1 VGRSGNAVGVQHNFR
16 SAYPVNIR
24 QNLVLSA
31 LVSVAIAISVGAIG
45 LVGMNMAASGVDRV
59 HTFANAIRNHM
70 QADMMHD
77 ALRGDVLL
85 AIRAG
90 GQGDSAALAETTA
103 AVVEHSNDF
112 RASIAANE
120 ALSLSA
126 DIEATLEALTPHLDA
141 YIASA
146 NDIVRMAGT
155 DGEAASA
162 GFPDFGRKFEAL
174 EADMAGAGDLIQSAA
189 SAIDEDV
196 AQQKQLLQIVLVL
209 VLLSAAAII
218 GGVNF
223 LAMRGIIRPIAS
235 MTRAMTALS
244 RGDTSI
250 EIPARERRDE
260 IGLMAG
266 AVEVFK
272 SGMIESAN
280 LRTAQDETARRVVAD
295 RSQMMRELA
304 QGFEVSVGGVVTAVT
319 AAATELQVTAQ
330 SLSKTAD
337 LASRQSQAVA
347 SASQQTTD
355 NVQSVAAAAEQLS
368 ASIMEIGH
376 QVSRSSDAI
385 AGAVTQA
392 VQTNAKIQTLAA
404 ASQKIGTVVTLI
416 NEIAAQT
423 NLLALNATIEAA
435 RAGESGRGFAVV
447 ASEVKN
453 LATQTANA
461 TDEIAGQIRAIQEAT
476 KSSTEAI
483 HEITLTINRVQ
494 EFGVGISAAVSQ
506 QAMATQEIS
515 RNVQQASAATSEVS
529 ENISGVT
536 EASAATS
543 AGSAEVLDAAAEL
556 AENGERL
563 KRDVDAFLR
572 TVRSA

>member
-1 VGRSGNAVGVQHNFR
+1 M
-16 SAYPVNIR
+16 NIR

-31 LVSVAIAISVGAIG
+31 AVSVVVAIAVGAIG
-45 LVGMNMAASGVDRV
+45 LVGMNIAASGVDRV
-59 HTFANAIRNHM
+59 RTFADAIRNHM

-77 ALRGDVLL
+77 ALRGDVLFAL
-85 AIRAG
+85 KASA
-90 GQGDSAALAETTA
+90 QGDGAAVAETTA
-103 AVVEHSNDF
+103 AVVQHSDAF
-112 RASIAANE
+112 KASIAANE
-120 ALSLSA
+120 VLSLSA
-126 DIEATLEALTPHLDA
+126 EIKATLEGLRPRLDG

-146 NDIVRMAGT
+146 NDIVRMAGS
-155 DGEAASA
+155 DGDAASA
-162 GFPDFGRKFEAL
+162 GFQDFSQKFEAL
-174 EADMAGAGDLIQSAA
+174 EADMAAAGDQIQSAA
-189 SAIDEDV
+189 STIDDDV
-196 AQQKQLLQIVLVL
+196 AQQKQWLEIMLVIVLL
-209 VLLSAAAII
+209 AAAALI

-223 LAMRGIIRPIAS
+223 LAMRGIIKPIAS

-244 RGDTSI
+244 AGDTSI
-250 EIPARERRDE
+250 VVPARERKDE

-272 SGMIESAN
+272 SGMIESVN
-280 LRTAQDETARRVVAD
+280 LRAAQDETARRVAAD
-295 RSQMMRELA
+295 RSQAMRELA
-304 QGFEVSVGGVVTAVT
+304 HGFEVSVGGVVTAVT

-330 SLSKTAD
+330 SLSRTAD

-376 QVSRSSDAI
+376 QVNRSSDAI

-392 VQTNAKIQTLAA
+392 GQTNEKIRTLTA

-416 NEIAAQT
+416 NEIAGQT

-447 ASEVKN
+447 AAEVKS
-453 LATQTANA
+453 LATQTAKA
-461 TDEIAGQIRAIQEAT
+461 TEEIAGQVRAIQEAT
-476 KSSTEAI
+476 RSSTEAL

-506 QAMATQEIS
+506 QAAATQEIS

-529 ENISGVT
+529 ENINGVT

-543 AGSAEVLDAAAEL
+543 TGSAEVLDAAAGL

-563 KRDVDAFLR
+563 KKDVEAFLR